1 MISSI
6 QLSPRM
12 GKVLASPISDET
24 YIQNLY
30 RTPASQRK
38 KKDEKFNLK
47 IDKDFEQTFLHKR
60 YMNS

>member
-1 MISSI
+1 
-6 QLSPRM
+6 M